1 MGNELKKMFN
11 NKDLDLYKGFYDL
24 AGKTGNVQQ
33 GLKTGKLE
41 YADVAPLLYLK
52 LALEDNKTMYGIKH
66 LLVDE
71 MQDYT
76 PIQYKVLAKLF
87 PCRKTILGDA
97 KQSVNPYSSTT
108 CEQIQ
113 RVLVG
118 SEVMKLCKSYRSTY
132 EITRVCPTYCQERG
146 TGSYKRHGEEAGS
159 RLAAY

>member
-1 MGNELKKMFN
+1 M
-11 NKDLDLYKGFYDL
+11 
-24 AGKTGNVQQ
+24 
-33 GLKTGKLE
+33 E

-118 SEVMKLCKSYRSTY
+118 SEVMKLCKVIAPRMKSQSLPNVLPR
-132 EITRVCPTYCQERG
+132 TRNW
-146 TGSYKRHGEEAGS
+146 K
-159 RLAAY
+159 L